1 MLEVSVYLAS
11 MACLCHLKAINHDAG
26 PIVPSKLNAMVHLGP
41 ALMATADSVMYLLED
56 AVGFPLV
63 NTPKENLLPVRPF
76 VQDTGLI
83 DVEGESSL

>member
-1 MLEVSVYLAS
+1 
-11 MACLCHLKAINHDAG
+11 
-26 PIVPSKLNAMVHLGP
+26 
-41 ALMATADSVMYLLED
+41 MATADSMVYLLED
-56 AVGFPLV
+56 AVGFPSV